1 LNDQE
6 QPHRTKPSPKAQHAK
21 FQNEPNPATDPANT
35 IDNPAPLRHN
45 IIGEEKAK

>member
-1 LNDQE
+1 MTKSSRTA
-6 QPHRTKPSPKAQHAK
+6 PSHHRKPNNVI

-35 IDNPAPLRHN
+35 IDNPPPLRHN